1 MDDDPL
7 SQQRFALQSLNVR
20 LGWCALFLCA
30 VCAVAA
36 CVFGREDLLL
46 IPLLIGA
53 AVFRITQRNRLENE
67 AAPQTALGRIAA
79 LFAARPPKLK

>member
-1 MDDDPL
+1 MDDDTL
-7 SQQRFALQSLNVR
+7 TEKRFALQSLNVR

-36 CVFGREDLLL
+36 CVFGREELLA
-46 IPLLIGA
+46 IPLLMGA
-53 AVFRITQRNRLENE
+53 AVFRITQRNRLENKV
-67 AAPQTALGRIAA
+67 APPTALGRIAS